1 MIINLEHNF
10 HADTHKK
17 CSICE
22 PGKIS
27 KVPNYRVGDI
37 IEKIFKKFN
46 SRFLD
51 LHFSYIYKMNFLG
64 SRVYVSVYCNF

>member
-1 MIINLEHNF
+1 MIINLEYNF

-27 KVPNYRVGDI
+27 KVPNYRIGDI
-37 IEKIFKKFN
+37 IEKIKKN
-46 SRFLD
+46 LTAD
-51 LHFSYIYKMNFLG
+51 
-64 SRVYVSVYCNF
+64 V